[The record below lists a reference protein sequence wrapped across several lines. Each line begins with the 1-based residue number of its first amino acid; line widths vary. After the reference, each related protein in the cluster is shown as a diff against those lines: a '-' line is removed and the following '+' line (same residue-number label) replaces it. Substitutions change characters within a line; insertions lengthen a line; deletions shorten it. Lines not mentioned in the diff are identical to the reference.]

1 MDIILYS
8 TGCPKCNVLKKKL
21 ADKNIQYTENNDVD
35 TMVSLGIDQVPVLS
49 VDGKLLQFSEANNW
63 INESEEKNWTYR
75 LK

>member
-49 VDGKLLQFSEANNW
+49 VDGKLLQFSEANDW
-63 INESEEKNWTYR
+63 INEREGKN
-75 LK
+75 